1 MLLDEFCDE
10 DEEEMAMMREQMKDN
25 SQRRGFSEEDE
36 DELMEI
42 DEGTAHQMPK
52 AQEETKGAKP
62 RMSRVL
68 ERCKEVGRVGPN
80 ITKMDSST
88 VSGNIKIIE
97 SKEGN

>member
-1 MLLDEFCDE
+1 
-10 DEEEMAMMREQMKDN
+10 
-25 SQRRGFSEEDE
+25 
-36 DELMEI
+36 
-42 DEGTAHQMPK
+42 MPK
-52 AQEETKGAKP
+52 AQEETKRAKP

>member
-42 DEGTAHQMPK
+42 DEGTAH
-52 AQEETKGAKP
+52 
-62 RMSRVL
+62 
-68 ERCKEVGRVGPN
+68 
-80 ITKMDSST
+80 
-88 VSGNIKIIE
+88 
-97 SKEGN
+97 